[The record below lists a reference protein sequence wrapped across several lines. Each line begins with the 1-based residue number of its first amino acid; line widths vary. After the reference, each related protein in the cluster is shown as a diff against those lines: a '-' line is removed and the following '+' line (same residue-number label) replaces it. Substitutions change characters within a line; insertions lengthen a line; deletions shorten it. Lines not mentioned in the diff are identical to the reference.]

1 MLSLEWSDLILD
13 AKLCPPLNK
22 ADFRFRPN
30 DPKNVDN
37 IRDLIRRGY
46 ALIVS
51 GPFLHPRLRD

>member
-1 MLSLEWSDLILD
+1 MILD